1 MENLITIYLLLADI
15 AEKIPVDSGMGKNMD
30 PSVLE
35 SGLGPYVSLPSW

>member
-15 AEKIPVDSGMGKNMD
+15 AEKIPVDSRMGKNMD

-35 SGLGPYVSLPSW
+35 SSLGAYVSLPSW